1 MRKGSWRSWAE
12 VKSLVHCR
20 CPAAHSAT
28 FAPGRRLHLH
38 VKGPCLS
45 TLYVS
50 LPQEP
55 FVALLSFIISP
66 LSSHFFPLLSPTLSL
81 SESGGREAGGE
92 RSGLGGGGV
101 GGWSIRRRGS
111 AGRGWGPHTLSLPS
125 QAERWTGSQAGRKTR
140 LSPVKRH
147 CLCDVT

>member
-1 MRKGSWRSWAE
+1 MRKGSWRSWAG

-20 CPAAHSAT
+20 CRAAHSAT

-66 LSSHFFPLLSPTLSL
+66 LSSRFFPLLSPTLSL
-81 SESGGREAGGE
+81 SEPGGREAGGE
-92 RSGLGGGGV
+92 RRGLGG

-111 AGRGWGPHTLSLPS
+111 PHIEFAKSGRTMDRKP
-125 QAERWTGSQAGRKTR
+125 GRKEDETLPR
-140 LSPVKRH
+140 EAPLFM
-147 CLCDVT
+147 